1 VPKPPKSESPEE
13 LMDDEEE
20 KKELHV
26 LVLL

>member
-1 VPKPPKSESPEE
+1 VPKPPESESPEE
-13 LMDDEEE
+13 LHDDEEE